1 MSARNTSKE
10 ASTQQLANTPI
21 FPLFMQTA
29 IPICIGMLVIGLYNL
44 VDGIF
49 IARWVGADAIGAVSM
64 VFPMQMLIASVG
76 AMISSGTAAILTRLI
91 GEGKL
96 SDAGNVAGNAVFLTA
111 TLSVIF
117 FVIGWQHLDA
127 VLEFLAVS
135 PAFYDQAFQYAQPIV
150 LTAIVAMM
158 LPVFGDVFRAEGKAQ
173 IMMLLMLTSSVLNI
187 VLDYLFIVV
196 MKWGESGAAWATVLS
211 QVVSLSIGIYMYLKG
226 KTLVRFSF
234 QFDVRLWGSIAALGV
249 PVLVA
254 QMGMA
259 IQTGLVNFQFT
270 EIASKDWISAY
281 GILGRLSIF
290 IILPMIAML
299 IAFQTIC
306 GFNLGAKAMD
316 RVQQSIKVA
325 LTAMVAYSSFVTLLL
340 ITVPEW
346 LMGVFTTE
354 QELISY
360 GKIIIFATIWGLPL
374 AGINMLATGFYQ
386 AKGNAK
392 LATMYSLLRV
402 VFIMSPLLFILP
414 YFFDLEGVFLAI
426 VASDILAAGITLLLC
441 FKEYKKLSEPELS
454 YVDV

>member
-1 MSARNTSKE
+1 M
-10 ASTQQLANTPI
+10 
-21 FPLFMQTA
+21 
-29 IPICIGMLVIGLYNL
+29 
-44 VDGIF
+44 
-49 IARWVGADAIGAVSM
+49 
-64 VFPMQMLIASVG
+64 
-76 AMISSGTAAILTRLI
+76 
-91 GEGKL
+91 
-96 SDAGNVAGNAVFLTA
+96 
-111 TLSVIF
+111 
-117 FVIGWQHLDA
+117 
-127 VLEFLAVS
+127 LEFLHVA
-135 PAFYDQAFQYAQPIV
+135 PAFYVQAFQYAQPIV
-150 LTAIVAMM
+150 LAAIVAMM

-196 MKWGESGAAWATVLS
+196 MKWGVSGAAWATVLS
-211 QVVSLSIGIYMYLKG
+211 QAVSLSIGIYMYLKG

-234 QFDVRLWGSIAALGV
+234 QFNVRLWGSIAALGV

>member
-127 VLEFLAVS
+127 VLDFLAVS
-135 PAFYDQAFQYAQPIV
+135 RTFYDQAFQYAQPIV

-196 MKWGESGAAWATVLS
+196 MKWGVSGAAWATVLS

-234 QFDVRLWGSIAALGV
+234 QFNVRLWGSIAALGV

-325 LTAMVAYSSFVTLLL
+325 LTTMVAYSSFVTLLL